1 MFTQEPKL
9 WSHPPGLQIEMMEED
24 SESTIIDTNKDC
36 QESQETLEKGG
47 VKQPLLKW
55 SSYLQSPVAPHKGF
69 KLLEVGCLFH
79 WKRVSVVARLEAYEN
94 FVCQGL
100 VSA

>member
-1 MFTQEPKL
+1 MDQPEAMLLRIMCVAF
-9 WSHPPGLQIEMMEED
+9 SHLYPTAEIMIPSARSQIEMMEED

-55 SSYLQSPVAPHKGF
+55 SSYFQSSVAPHKGF
-69 KLLEVGCLFH
+69 KLLKVGCLFH
-79 WKRVSVVARLEAYEN
+79 
-94 FVCQGL
+94 
-100 VSA
+100 